1 MPKTTAQGRPKP
13 GELPDTLRR
22 SEEKAQRTFTK
33 AYDSAMD
40 RYGDEERAR
49 RVAYDAL
56 KHTFEKVGDRWLPKE
71 RRGTPDP
78 RGDEGV
84 DAGATKEHL
93 YRRARRLGIAGRS
106 TMTKP
111 QLVEALERE
120 SRRRT

>member
-1 MPKTTAQGRPKP
+1 MAKTTAQGRPKRD
-13 GELPDTLRR
+13 ELPQTLRR
-22 SEEKAQRTFTK
+22 SEAKAKRTFTK

-40 RYGDEERAR
+40 TYGDEERAR

-71 RRGTPDP
+71 RSGSPDP

-84 DAGATKEHL
+84 DAGASKEHL
-93 YRRARRLGIAGRS
+93 YDRARRLGIFGRS
-106 TMTKP
+106 TMTKA
-111 QLVEALERE
+111 QLVEALEQE